1 MILLE
6 LQEKIALMI
15 KNDKAIGHSEVIVS
29 HMAYDPNKKAFFK
42 DSLPIRSVAFKGL
55 ADKNVVILS

>member
-1 MILLE
+1 MNLLE

-15 KNDKAIGHSEVIVS
+15 KNDKAIGHSEVIV
-29 HMAYDPNKKAFFK
+29 NFK
-42 DSLPIRSVAFKGL
+42 SFDHTIQDFRTKSLPIRSVAFKGL